1 MHEPSDNIYA
11 SFKLFMESSQRHRI
25 TEMSAGVNWAKTPEC
40 VRQMLHF
47 EIAHDLS
54 YRNYGRSLGGKI
66 LTDIIE
72 YCERIDARSKRSVRS
87 ALTNGATDGAHCLM
101 SYLLDSEHITEESVV
116 AMVGMAFPVYS
127 SLMNRLG
134 LDYVEI
140 YDDQTIVPELDM
152 LFDTFERVCPAIIIL
167 ALPHN
172 PSGVMQD
179 IDYYRAIMD
188 WASEHGA
195 FIFVDRV
202 CLMPWDDVTEL
213 SRVFHPHVADN
224 RCFIIDSPS
233 KSNSLAGIRLG
244 LVLMGEAHIEGFEKE
259 IRCRSLNP
267 AVFGSSTFALCRL
280 GNLCFHHGPE
290 PARRV
295 SRFMRR
301 YVHAVYRQY
310 PSDFVPPDVDC
321 EELIQ
326 TFVADYCKEVA
337 ILRKRVAINQASI
350 VDVLGGI
357 SDRAII
363 LDGGFNVLVSSDKM
377 KAANEV
383 SDQEALAKRHGVCVL
398 TQRCF
403 QSDQQHSKT
412 YFLRLSLSIPE
423 EGFRKALEV
432 IRDYFDAA

>member
-1 MHEPSDNIYA
+1 
-11 SFKLFMESSQRHRI
+11 
-25 TEMSAGVNWAKTPEC
+25 
-40 VRQMLHF
+40 MLHF
-47 EIAHDLS
+47 EITHDLS

-72 YCERIDARSKRSVRS
+72 YCERVDARSKRHVRS

-101 SYLLDSEHITEESVV
+101 SYLLDAEHITHQAVV

-134 LDYVEI
+134 LEYVEI
-140 YDDQTIVPELDM
+140 YDDQTIVPEIEV
-152 LFDTFERVCPAIIIL
+152 LFDAFERVRPAIIIL

-172 PSGVMQD
+172 PSGVMQN
-179 IDYYRAIMD
+179 IEYYRAIMD
-188 WASEHGA
+188 WAAANGS
-195 FIFVDRV
+195 FVFVDRV
-202 CLMPWDDVTEL
+202 CLMPWDNMTQL
-213 SRVFHPHVADN
+213 NQVFHPHVADD

-244 LVLMGEAHIEGFEKE
+244 LVLMGETHIEGFEKE

-267 AVFGSSTFALCRL
+267 AVFGSTTFALCRL
-280 GNLCFHHGPE
+280 GNLCFHLGPK
-290 PARRV
+290 PARRIA
-295 SRFMRR
+295 RFMRR
-301 YVHAVYRQY
+301 YLHMVYRQY

-321 EELIQ
+321 EALIQ

-337 ILRKRVAINQASI
+337 ILRKRITVNQASI
-350 VDVLGGI
+350 VDVLGEI
-357 SDRAII
+357 SDRSII

-383 SDQEALAKRHGVCVL
+383 SDQQELASRHGVCVL

-403 QSDQQHSKT
+403 QSDPQDNGT
-412 YFLRLSLSIPE
+412 YFLRLSLSVPE
-423 EGFRKALEV
+423 DGFRKALEV
-432 IRDYFDAA
+432 MKDYFDAA